1 MLPESHFKAFLA
13 PGWKFTPAGFQKA
26 ISRIE
31 GIISAREIRSVI
43 SSILIESDKDTITLT
58 ATDLDI
64 SMKTTLP
71 AKIEKAGAIT
81 APAKKLSQIIKEFRF
96 ESVEIDS
103 DAENKISIRDG
114 AGKAKTEI
122 HLMGAPSDEFMLPSP
137 IKDSHFKQFPP
148 ALVNE
153 MIRRTSYAIA
163 EEDARYVFNG
173 LYMESEGDQAVFVG
187 TDGRRL
193 ARIARNFPESL
204 PVDKGVVVPVKAI
217 RELTRLIGTVDEGF
231 VGYDSEEGRLYF
243 KLGDVEL
250 ITRLIDGNFP
260 DYRQVIPRK
269 LDHEVK
275 LNRDALRLSLR
286 QAAVLAAEPS
296 RQIRLEFSP
305 GTLVVSSSTPDLGNV
320 NDPMSCEYQGEEV
333 TIAYNS
339 NYLLDVLGV
348 LNSEDI
354 LLGFSTASA
363 PTVIKDPDDAEF
375 VAVVMPMKI

>member
-1 MLPESHFKAFLA
+1 M
-13 PGWKFTPAGFQKA
+13 KFVVEKAGFQKA

-43 SSILIESDKDTITLT
+43 SSILIETGDDSITLT

-64 SMKTTLP
+64 SMKTTLS
-71 AKIEKAGAIT
+71 AKIATAGSIT

-96 ESVEIDS
+96 ETVELDT
-103 DAENKISIRDG
+103 DKENKISIRDG
-114 AGKAKTEI
+114 SSQAKTEI
-122 HLMGAPSDEFMLPSP
+122 HLMGAPADEFMLPSP

-193 ARIARNFPESL
+193 ARIARNFPDSL

-217 RELTRLIGTVDEGF
+217 RELTRLIGNVEEGF
-231 VGYDSEEGRLYF
+231 VGFDKEEGRLYF

-269 LDHEVK
+269 LDHEVR
-275 LNRDALRLSLR
+275 LNREALRLSLR

-333 TIAYNS
+333 TIAFNS

-363 PTVIKDPDDAEF
+363 PTVIKDPDDGEF